1 MTIPQ
6 KIRVYESLRRRNPEE
21 LWDVLIKDSR
31 RPTIELGQLLQRCS
45 QLPEDVL
52 ETRLQE
58 LHGIP

>member
-1 MTIPQ
+1 MTVPQ
-6 KIRVYESLRRRNPEE
+6 KIQVYEALLRRSPAE

-31 RPTIELGQLLQRCS
+31 KPTIEIGQLLQRCS

-58 LHGIP
+58 LHGIS